1 MIKNKILMLSASILA
16 VTAVS
21 CHSKNK
27 DGESPKEKDP
37 VRVETLTVRGE
48 GFDNATTYSG
58 TIEEGESSSIS
69 FSTAGTIKQLKV
81 QQGDRVA
88 QGQVIG
94 VLDDTSLKSAYEIAN
109 ATLKQAQDAYD
120 RMKILHD
127 ANSLPEIKWVDVQQ
141 KLVQAQNAADIA
153 RNALD
158 DAVLRAPFSGVISQK
173 FADLGQV
180 VAPGLPVVKL
190 VKINDVKAVISVP
203 QNIVATF
210 YNGDKA
216 QVTVTD
222 ADNTTVTG
230 TLTEKGVSANPLSRT
245 YDVKFSIPNTG
256 MQLLPGMIC
265 TVKVEGAKEDNAIM
279 LPQSV
284 VLLDEKN
291 RNFVW
296 LDSAGVARKR
306 IVTVNDI
313 SNEGLE
319 ISAGLADGDKVIVKG
334 MQKVC
339 NGTKVESV
347 N

>member
-1 MIKNKILMLSASILA
+1 MIRNKIYLAAVVMISVAAAS
-16 VTAVS
+16 
-21 CHSKNK
+21 CRSKEE
-27 DGESPKEKDP
+27 GTTVEKAP
-37 VRVETLTVRGE
+37 VRVETLTVQGQD
-48 GFDNATTYSG
+48 FDNATVYSG
-58 TIEEGESSSIS
+58 TIEEGESSSLS

-81 QQGDRVA
+81 QPGDRVA

-94 VLDDTSLKSAYEIAN
+94 VLDDSSLRSAYEIAN
-109 ATLKQAQDAYD
+109 ATLRQAQDAYD

-141 KLVQAQNAADIA
+141 KLVQAKNAADIA

-158 DAVLRAPFSGVISQK
+158 DAVLRAPFSGVVSEK
-173 FADLGQV
+173 YADLGQV
-180 VAPGLPVVKL
+180 AAPGIPVVKL
-190 VKINDVKAVISVP
+190 VKISGLKAVISVP
-203 QNIVATF
+203 QNSVANF
-210 YNGDKA
+210 RNGDKA

-222 ADNTTVTG
+222 AGNTTVTG
-230 TLTEKGVSANPLSRT
+230 TLSEKGVSANPLSRT
-245 YDVKFSIPNTG
+245 YDVKFSIPNTDSK
-256 MQLLPGMIC
+256 LLPGMIC
-265 TVKVEGAKEDNAIM
+265 SVKVEGTRDDNAIL
-279 LPQSV
+279 LPQQV
-284 VLLDEKN
+284 VLLDEHN

-306 IVTVNDI
+306 IVKVNDF

-319 ISAGLADGDKVIVKG
+319 IAAGLAPGDKVIVKG